1 MEVRTVCLLGH
12 ASAGKTALAEA
23 LLKKGGYDAKF
34 DVTPEA
40 KSRGHSVDLGVGS
53 LLQGEK
59 LLQILDT
66 PGFSEF
72 VEEIYKALWAS
83 ETALVVVN
91 AEKGVEVHTEKA
103 WELVQKFKRPSLVVI
118 NKMDLPNAD
127 LPRALESLRT
137 TLLGRFAC
145 LELPIREGTN
155 FVGYVDL
162 IENTAVYKDKRKG
175 EIPAN
180 LKETAA
186 AERERL
192 LEVLAEANDELMVHF
207 LEGQEIPVN
216 EIQQALKDA
225 LRERIFTPVLCTSVT
240 SGTGIDAL
248 LEMLQTETPTFTEVN
263 KPSESFVAQA
273 FNLFSDQYL
282 GKLAF
287 LKIVGGTLSEG
298 DTITN
303 SNTGAQERVK
313 EILRFHGDK
322 SEKIP
327 RAHAGEI
334 VALAKLTDCQ
344 LGETFAANGATQ
356 KLPWIEFPK
365 PVFARAVTPETQADD
380 EKMSSAL
387 KEIAS
392 VKATLNFYRDT
403 VTHEAILAGLGDTH
417 LHVFIERLKNRYGVS
432 VKTHKP
438 HIPYKET
445 ILKVAQGQYKHKK
458 QSGGRGQY
466 GEAHLRVE
474 PLPGKHYE
482 FVDEVKGGV
491 IPREYIPAVEKGVIE
506 AMQQGILAGY
516 PMTDVRVAVYYGSY
530 HDVDSNEISFKIA
543 GSHAFRLAAA
553 AAQPSLL
560 EPMYKAT
567 IWTPS
572 DYTGDIISSLN
583 GKRGRILGMG
593 MDEGASDGSTKKLDK
608 IEAEVPLAEMMDYA
622 LELKSITQGR
632 ATFQMEFLRYQVVT
646 SEKLAEELL
655 KREGKTIGKPAAE
668 AK

>member
-1 MEVRTVCLLGH
+1 MEVRTVCFLGH
-12 ASAGKTALAEA
+12 AGSGKTALAEA
-23 LLKKGGYDAKF
+23 LLKRCGHDAKF
-34 DVTPEA
+34 DFTPEA

-53 LLQGEK
+53 LVQGDR

-66 PGFSEF
+66 PGFAEF
-72 VEEIYKALWAS
+72 VEEVYKALWAS
-83 ETALVVVN
+83 ETAIVVIN
-91 AEKGVEVHTEKA
+91 AEKGVEVHTEKV
-103 WELVQKFKRPSLVVI
+103 WELAQKFKKPSVVVI

-127 LPRALESLRT
+127 LPKALESLRA
-137 TLLGRFAC
+137 TLPGRFVC
-145 LELPIREGTN
+145 LELPIREGTS

-162 IENTAVYKDKRKG
+162 IENKAVYTDKRKG
-175 EIPAN
+175 EIPQNMQA
-180 LKETAA
+180 TVA
-186 AERERL
+186 AEREQL
-192 LEVLAEANDELMVHF
+192 LEILAEANDELMVHF
-207 LEGQEIPVN
+207 LEGHEIPTD
-216 EIQQALKDA
+216 EIRRALKDA
-225 LRERIFTPVLCTSVT
+225 LRARLFSPVLCTSVA
-240 SGTGIDAL
+240 SGVGLDAL
-248 LEMLQTETPTFTEVN
+248 LEMIQTETPTFTDLT
-263 KPSESFVAQA
+263 PPAESFIAQA
-273 FNLFSDQYL
+273 FYLFSDQYL
-282 GKLAF
+282 GRLAF
-287 LKIVGGTLSEG
+287 LKILGGTLSEG

-303 SNTGAQERVK
+303 VNTGAQERVK

-327 RAHAGEI
+327 HAHAGEI
-334 VALAKLTDCQ
+334 VALAKLSDCQ
-344 LGETFAANGATQ
+344 LGETFAGNSSAQ

-387 KEIAS
+387 KEIAG
-392 VKATLNFYRDT
+392 VKATLSFYRDT
-403 VTHEAILAGLGDTH
+403 VTHEAIVAGLGDTH
-417 LHVFIERLKNRYGVS
+417 LNVFMERLKNRYGVS
-432 VKTHKP
+432 VKLHKP

-445 ILKVAQGQYKHKK
+445 ILKVAHGQYKHKK

-474 PLPGKHYE
+474 PIPGKTYE

-491 IPREYIPAVEKGVIE
+491 IPREYIPAVEKGVLE

-530 HDVDSNEISFKIA
+530 HEVDSNEISFKIA
-543 GSHAFRLAAA
+543 GAHAFRLAAQ
-553 AAQPSLL
+553 AAQPALM
-560 EPMYKAT
+560 EPIYKVT

-593 MDEGASDGSTKKLDK
+593 VDDETSDGTPKRDK
-608 IEAEVPLAEMMDYA
+608 IEAEVPLAEMLDYA

-655 KREGKTIGKPAAE
+655 KREGKTMNKPT
-668 AK
+668 

>member
-1 MEVRTVCLLGH
+1 MEVRTVCLVGH
-12 ASAGKTALAEA
+12 AGSGKTALAEA
-23 LLKKGGYDAKF
+23 LLKRGGHDAKF
-34 DVTPEA
+34 DFTPEA
-40 KSRGHSVDLGVGS
+40 KSRGHTVDLGVGS

-66 PGFSEF
+66 PGFTEF
-72 VEEIYKALWAS
+72 IEEVYKALWAS
-83 ETALVVVN
+83 ETAVLVVN
-91 AEKGVEVHTEKA
+91 AEKGVEVHTEKV
-103 WELVQKFKRPSLVVI
+103 WELIQKFKRPSLIVI

-127 LPRALESLRT
+127 LPKALESLRT
-137 TLLGRFAC
+137 ILPGRFAC
-145 LELPIREGTN
+145 LELPIREGAN
-155 FVGYVDL
+155 CVGYVDL
-162 IENTAVYKDKRKG
+162 IENKAVYIDKRKG
-175 EIPAN
+175 AIPAE
-180 LKETAA
+180 LQATAA

-207 LEGQEIPVN
+207 LEGQEVPVS
-216 EIQQALKDA
+216 EIRHALKDA
-225 LRERIFTPVLCTSVT
+225 LRARLFSPVLCTAVP
-240 SGTGIDAL
+240 SGAGIDAL
-248 LEMLQTETPTFTEVN
+248 LEMLQTETPAFAELH
-263 KPSESFVAQA
+263 KPAESFRAQA
-273 FNLFSDQYL
+273 FYLFSDQYL
-282 GKLAF
+282 GRLAF
-287 LKIVGGTLSEG
+287 LKVLGGTLSEG

-303 SNTGAQERVK
+303 VNTGAQERVK

-322 SEKIP
+322 SEKISQ
-327 RAHAGEI
+327 AHAGEI
-334 VALAKLTDCQ
+334 IALAKLSDCQ
-344 LGETFAANGATQ
+344 LGETFASTSSAE

-387 KEIAS
+387 KEITS
-392 VKATLNFYRDT
+392 VKATLSFYRDP

-417 LHVFIERLKNRYGVS
+417 LNVFTERLKNRYGVS
-432 VKTHKP
+432 VKLHKP

-474 PLPGKHYE
+474 PIPGKTYE

-491 IPREYIPAVEKGVIE
+491 IPREYIPAVEKGVLE

-516 PMTDVRVAVYYGSY
+516 PMTDIRVAVYYGSY
-530 HDVDSNEISFKIA
+530 HEVDSNEISFKIA
-543 GSHAFRLAAA
+543 GAHAFRLAAQ
-553 AAQPSLL
+553 AAQPALL
-560 EPMYKAT
+560 EPIYKVT

-572 DYTGDIISSLN
+572 EYTGDIISSLN

-593 MDEGASDGSTKKLDK
+593 MDEEPSDGIPKRDK
-608 IEAEVPLAEMMDYA
+608 IEAEVPLAEMLDYA

-655 KREGKTIGKPAAE
+655 KREGKTISKPAE

>member
-1 MEVRTVCLLGH
+1 MEVRTVCFLGH

-23 LLKKGGYDAKF
+23 LLKKGGHDAKF

-72 VEEIYKALWAS
+72 VEEIHKALWAS
-83 ETALVVVN
+83 ETALLVVN

-103 WELVQKFKRPSLVVI
+103 WELVQKFRKPSLVVI

-127 LPRALESLRT
+127 LSKALQSLRT
-137 TLLGRFAC
+137 TFEGRFAC

-162 IENTAVYKDKRKG
+162 IENTAIYTDKRKG
-175 EIPAN
+175 EIPAS
-180 LKETAA
+180 LKETVA
-186 AERERL
+186 AERESL
-192 LEVLAEANDELMVHF
+192 LEVLAEANDDLMVHF
-207 LEGQEIPVN
+207 LEGQEIPVD
-216 EIQQALKDA
+216 EIRQALKDA
-225 LRERIFTPVLCTSVT
+225 LRERIFSPVLCTSVT
-240 SGTGIDAL
+240 SGAGIDAL
-248 LEMLQTETPTFTEVN
+248 LEMLQTETPTFAEMST
-263 KPSESFVAQA
+263 PSKSFIAQT

-287 LKIVGGTLSEG
+287 LKLYGGPLSEG

-303 SNTGAQERVK
+303 VNTGGQERVK

-322 SEKIP
+322 SEKTP

-334 VALAKLTDCQ
+334 IALAKLTNGR
-344 LGETFAANGATQ
+344 LGETFAVNGSSQ
-356 KLPWIEFPK
+356 KLSWIEFPK

-380 EKMSSAL
+380 EKMSGAL

-392 VKATLNFYRDT
+392 LKATLDFYRDN
-403 VTHEAILAGLGDTH
+403 VTHEAIFAGLGDTH
-417 LHVFIERLKNRYGVS
+417 LNVFIERLKNRYGVS
-432 VKTHKP
+432 VKMHKP

-474 PLPGKHYE
+474 PIPGKNYE

-491 IPREYIPAVEKGVIE
+491 IPREFIPAVEKGVVE
-506 AMQQGILAGY
+506 AMQQGTLAGY

-543 GSHAFRLAAA
+543 GSHAFRLAVQ

-560 EPMYKAT
+560 EPIYRA
-567 IWTPS
+567 IVWTPS

-593 MDEGASDGSTKKLDK
+593 MDEGTLDRSAKLDK
-608 IEAEVPLAEMMDYA
+608 IEAEVPLAEMLDYA

-632 ATFQMEFLRYQVVT
+632 ATFQMEFLRYQVVA

-655 KREGKTIGKPAAE
+655 KREGKTIGKSATE

>member
-1 MEVRTVCLLGH
+1 MEVRTVCFLGH
-12 ASAGKTALAEA
+12 AGSGKTALAEA
-23 LLKKGGYDAKF
+23 LLKRCGHDAKF
-34 DVTPEA
+34 DFTPEA

-53 LLQGEK
+53 LVQGDR

-66 PGFSEF
+66 PGFAEF
-72 VEEIYKALWAS
+72 VEEVYKALWAS
-83 ETALVVVN
+83 ETAIVVIN
-91 AEKGVEVHTEKA
+91 AEKGVEVHTEKV
-103 WELVQKFKRPSLVVI
+103 WELAQKFKKPSVVVI

-127 LPRALESLRT
+127 LPKALESLRA
-137 TLLGRFAC
+137 TLPGRFVC
-145 LELPIREGTN
+145 LELPIREGTS

-162 IENTAVYKDKRKG
+162 IENKAVYTDKRKG
-175 EIPAN
+175 EIPQNMQA
-180 LKETAA
+180 TVA
-186 AERERL
+186 AEREQL
-192 LEVLAEANDELMVHF
+192 LEILAEANDELMVHF
-207 LEGQEIPVN
+207 LEGHEIPTD
-216 EIQQALKDA
+216 EIRRALKDA
-225 LRERIFTPVLCTSVT
+225 LRARLFSPVLCTSVA
-240 SGTGIDAL
+240 SGVGLDAL
-248 LEMLQTETPTFTEVN
+248 LEMIQTETPTFTDLT
-263 KPSESFVAQA
+263 PPAESFIAQA
-273 FNLFSDQYL
+273 FYLFSDQYL
-282 GKLAF
+282 GRLAF
-287 LKIVGGTLSEG
+287 LKILGGTLSEG

-303 SNTGAQERVK
+303 VNTGAQERVK

-327 RAHAGEI
+327 HAHAGEI
-334 VALAKLTDCQ
+334 VALAKLSDCQ
-344 LGETFAANGATQ
+344 LGETFAGNSSAQ

-387 KEIAS
+387 KEIAG
-392 VKATLNFYRDT
+392 VKATLSFYRDT

-417 LHVFIERLKNRYGVS
+417 LNVFIERLKNRYGVS
-432 VKTHKP
+432 VKLHKP

-445 ILKVAQGQYKHKK
+445 ILKVAHGQYKHKK

-474 PLPGKHYE
+474 PIPGKTYE

-491 IPREYIPAVEKGVIE
+491 IPREYIPAVEKGVLE

-530 HDVDSNEISFKIA
+530 HEVDSNEISFKIA
-543 GSHAFRLAAA
+543 GAHAFRLAAQ
-553 AAQPSLL
+553 AAQPALM
-560 EPMYKAT
+560 EPIYKVT

-593 MDEGASDGSTKKLDK
+593 VDDETSDGTPKRDK
-608 IEAEVPLAEMMDYA
+608 IEAEVPLAEMLDYA

-655 KREGKTIGKPAAE
+655 KREGKTMNKPT
-668 AK
+668 

>member
-83 ETALVVVN
+83 ETALLVVN

-127 LPRALESLRT
+127 LPKALESLRT
-137 TLLGRFAC
+137 TLSGRFAC

-162 IENTAVYKDKRKG
+162 IENKAIYTDKRKG

-180 LKETAA
+180 LKEIVA
-186 AERERL
+186 AERESL

-216 EIQQALKDA
+216 EIHQALRDA
-225 LRERIFTPVLCTSVT
+225 LRKRIFSPVLCASLTL
-240 SGTGIDAL
+240 GAGIDAL
-248 LEMLQTETPTFTEVN
+248 LEMLLAETPTFTEVN
-263 KPSESFVAQA
+263 KPSENFVAQA

-282 GKLAF
+282 GRLAF
-287 LKIVGGTLSEG
+287 LKVVGGTISEG

-303 SNTGAQERVK
+303 MNTGAQERVK

-334 VALAKLTDCQ
+334 VALAKLSDCQ
-344 LGETFAANGATQ
+344 LGDTFSVNGSAQ
-356 KLPWIEFPK
+356 KLPWVEFPK

-380 EKMSSAL
+380 EKMSGAL

-392 VKATLNFYRDT
+392 LKATLNFYRDT

-417 LHVFIERLKNRYGVS
+417 LNVFIERLKNRYGVS

-445 ILKVAQGQYKHKK
+445 ILKIAQGQYKHKK

-466 GEAHLRVE
+466 GEAHVRVE
-474 PLPGKHYE
+474 PIPGKNYE

-506 AMQQGILAGY
+506 AIQQGILAGY

-543 GSHAFRLAAA
+543 GSHAFRLAAQ

-560 EPMYKAT
+560 EPIYRVT

-593 MDEGASDGSTKKLDK
+593 MDEGASDGSAKLDK

>member
-1 MEVRTVCLLGH
+1 MEVRTVCFIGH
-12 ASAGKTALAEA
+12 AGSGKTALAEA
-23 LLKKGGYDAKF
+23 LLKRSGHDAKF
-34 DVTPEA
+34 DFTPEA

-53 LLQGEK
+53 LVQGDR

-66 PGFSEF
+66 PGFAEF
-72 VEEIYKALWAS
+72 VEEVYKALWAS
-83 ETALVVVN
+83 ETAVLVIN
-91 AEKGVEVHTEKA
+91 AEKGVEVHTEKV
-103 WELVQKFKRPSLVVI
+103 WELTQKFKKPSLVII

-127 LPRALESLRT
+127 LPKALESLRT
-137 TLLGRFAC
+137 TLPGRFVC
-145 LELPIREGTN
+145 LELPIREGTS

-162 IENTAVYKDKRKG
+162 IENKAIYTDKRKG
-175 EIPAN
+175 EIPQSMKA
-180 LKETAA
+180 TAA
-186 AERERL
+186 AEREQL

-207 LEGQEIPVN
+207 LEGQEIPVD
-216 EIQQALKDA
+216 EIRRALKDA
-225 LRERIFTPVLCTSVT
+225 LRARLFSPVLCSSVA
-240 SGTGIDAL
+240 SGVGIDAL
-248 LEMLQTETPTFTEVN
+248 LEMIQTETPTFTDFT

-273 FNLFSDQYL
+273 FYLFSDQYL
-282 GKLAF
+282 GRLAF
-287 LKIVGGTLSEG
+287 LKILGGALSEG

-303 SNTGAQERVK
+303 VNAGAQERVK

-327 RAHAGEI
+327 QAHPGEI
-334 VALAKLTDCQ
+334 VALAKLSDCQ
-344 LGETFAANGATQ
+344 LGGTFAGNSSAQ

-387 KEIAS
+387 KEITG
-392 VKATLNFYRDT
+392 VKATLSFYRDT

-417 LHVFIERLKNRYGVS
+417 LNVFIERLKNRYGVS
-432 VKTHKP
+432 VKLHKP

-474 PLPGKHYE
+474 PIPGKTYE

-491 IPREYIPAVEKGVIE
+491 IPREYIPAVEKGVLE
-506 AMQQGILAGY
+506 AMQQGTLAGY

-530 HDVDSNEISFKIA
+530 HEVDSNEISFKIA
-543 GSHAFRLAAA
+543 GAHAFRLAAQ
-553 AAQPSLL
+553 AAQPALL
-560 EPMYKAT
+560 EPIYKVA
-567 IWTPS
+567 IWTPL

-593 MDEGASDGSTKKLDK
+593 MDERDK
-608 IEAEVPLAEMMDYA
+608 IEAEVPLAEMLDYA

-655 KREGKTIGKPAAE
+655 KREGKSMNKPAE
-668 AK
+668 TK

>member
-1 MEVRTVCLLGH
+1 MEVRTVCFLGH
-12 ASAGKTALAEA
+12 AGSGKTALAEA
-23 LLKKGGYDAKF
+23 LLKRCGHDAKF
-34 DVTPEA
+34 DFTPEA

-53 LLQGEK
+53 LVQGDR

-66 PGFSEF
+66 PGFAEF
-72 VEEIYKALWAS
+72 VEEVYKALWAS
-83 ETALVVVN
+83 ETAIVVIN
-91 AEKGVEVHTEKA
+91 AEKGVEVHTEKV
-103 WELVQKFKRPSLVVI
+103 WELAQKFKKPSVVVI

-127 LPRALESLRT
+127 LPKALESLRA
-137 TLLGRFAC
+137 TLPGRFVC
-145 LELPIREGTN
+145 LELPIREGTR

-162 IENTAVYKDKRKG
+162 IDNKAVYTDKRKG
-175 EIPAN
+175 EIPHNMQA
-180 LKETAA
+180 TVA
-186 AERERL
+186 AEREQL
-192 LEVLAEANDELMVHF
+192 LEILAEANDELMVHF
-207 LEGQEIPVN
+207 LEGHEIPTD
-216 EIQQALKDA
+216 EIRRALKDA
-225 LRERIFTPVLCTSVT
+225 LRARLFSPVLCTSVA
-240 SGTGIDAL
+240 SGVGLDAL
-248 LEMLQTETPTFTEVN
+248 LEMIQTETPTFTDLT
-263 KPSESFVAQA
+263 PPAESFIAQA
-273 FNLFSDQYL
+273 FYLFSDQYL
-282 GKLAF
+282 GRLAF
-287 LKIVGGTLSEG
+287 LKILGGTLSEG

-303 SNTGAQERVK
+303 VNTGAQERVK

-327 RAHAGEI
+327 HAHAGEI
-334 VALAKLTDCQ
+334 VALAKLSDCQ
-344 LGETFAANGATQ
+344 LGETFAGNSSAQ

-387 KEIAS
+387 KEIAG
-392 VKATLNFYRDT
+392 VKATLSFYRDT
-403 VTHEAILAGLGDTH
+403 VTHEAIVAGLGDTH
-417 LHVFIERLKNRYGVS
+417 LNVFMERLKNRYGVS
-432 VKTHKP
+432 VKLHKP

-445 ILKVAQGQYKHKK
+445 ILKVAHGQYKHKK

-474 PLPGKHYE
+474 PIPGKTYE

-491 IPREYIPAVEKGVIE
+491 IPREYIPAVEKGVLE

-530 HDVDSNEISFKIA
+530 HEVDSNEISFKIA
-543 GSHAFRLAAA
+543 GAHAFRLAAQ
-553 AAQPSLL
+553 AAQPALM
-560 EPMYKAT
+560 EPIYKVT

-593 MDEGASDGSTKKLDK
+593 VDDETSDGTPKRDK
-608 IEAEVPLAEMMDYA
+608 IEAEVPLAEMLDYA

-655 KREGKTIGKPAAE
+655 KREGKTMNKPT
-668 AK
+668 

>member
-34 DVTPEA
+34 DFAPEA

-53 LLQGEK
+53 LVQGER
-59 LLQILDT
+59 LLQVLDT

-83 ETALVVVN
+83 ETALLIIN
-91 AEKGVEVHTEKA
+91 AEKGVEVNTEKA
-103 WELVQKFKRPSLVVI
+103 WELVRKFKRPALVVI
-118 NKMDLPNAD
+118 NKMDLPNVD
-127 LPRALESLRT
+127 LPKVLESLRT
-137 TLLGRFAC
+137 TLPGRFAC

-155 FVGYVDL
+155 FIGYVDL
-162 IENTAVYKDKRKG
+162 IENKAVYADKRKG
-175 EIPAN
+175 EIPPA
-180 LKETAA
+180 LKETVAV
-186 AERERL
+186 ERESL

-207 LEGQEIPVN
+207 LEGQDIPVD
-216 EIQQALKDA
+216 EIRHALKDA
-225 LRERIFTPVLCTSVT
+225 LQARIFSPILFTSVL
-240 SGTGIDAL
+240 SGAGIDAL
-248 LEMLQTETPTFTEVN
+248 LDMLQTETPTFTDLQ
-263 KPSESFVAQA
+263 KPLEGFAAQVC
-273 FNLFSDQYL
+273 NLFSDQYL

-287 LKIVGGTLSEG
+287 IKILGGKLSEG

-303 SNTGAQERVK
+303 VSTGAQERVK

-322 SEKIP
+322 PEKIP
-327 RAHAGEI
+327 QAHTGEI
-334 VALAKLTDCQ
+334 IALAKLTDCQ
-344 LGETFAANGATQ
+344 LGHTFAANSSAHPRT
-356 KLPWIEFPK
+356 WIEFPK

-392 VKATLNFYRDT
+392 LKATLEFYRDN

-417 LHVFIERLKNRYGVS
+417 LNVFIERLKNRYGVS

-438 HIPYKET
+438 RIPYKET

-474 PLPGKHYE
+474 PVPGKTYE

-491 IPREYIPAVEKGVIE
+491 IPREFIPAVEKGVIE

-543 GSHAFRLAAA
+543 GAHAFRLAAQ
-553 AAQPSLL
+553 AAQPALL
-560 EPMYKAT
+560 EPIYKVT
-567 IWTPS
+567 VWTPS

-593 MDEGASDGSTKKLDK
+593 MEESADGIKIDK
-608 IEAEVPLAEMMDYA
+608 IEAEAPLAEMLDYA

-655 KREGKTIGKPAAE
+655 KREGKVIGKPAAE